1 MDEQR
6 CALSPVITRHTN
18 NMPDGKNEA
27 CKPTNWVGE
36 KKSFSGGH
44 VDCGHFQLTT
54 VLSHSRKHTARG
66 WPASDG
72 SKVQL
77 SGNGSQLATSHL
89 LWWINE
95 WNLPWTATV
104 CQEPGIPSHHGSA
117 PHISVTE
124 STPERNRRL
133 LSVPA
138 NHLQVPTQQQ
148 HSSSIEVPM
157 CSWHIKY
164 LTSLLPWW
172 WVWSMSAF
180 LIQQEGS
187 LEQQETFMN
196 LINHG
201 QRGRMDDQRCSL
213 DPSRSAPCTPKNN
226 RKIDVNNAGEN
237 CLCLFF
243 PLRIVLLFSCAFIFQ
258 CLNEFNDLMS
268 RFGQVLQP
276 FGQHT
281 EPAARWSTSVAP
293 IAAGITEGTGNI
305 HFRVGF
311 KLFVLHGL

>member
-1 MDEQR
+1 M
-6 CALSPVITRHTN
+6 RHPNLKTGW
-18 NMPDGKNEA
+18 GK
-27 CKPTNWVGE
+27 K
-36 KKSFSGGH
+36 KKSFPGGH
-44 VDCGHFQLTT
+44 VDYGHFQLTT
-54 VLSHSRKHTARG
+54 VLCHSRKQTARG
-66 WPASDG
+66 WPTSDG
-72 SKVQL
+72 SKVQP
-77 SGNGSQLATSHL
+77 SGNGSQLAPSHL

-138 NHLQVPTQQQ
+138 NILQVPTQQQ
-148 HSSSIEVPM
+148 HSSPIEVPM
-157 CSWHIKY
+157 CCWHIKY

-180 LIQQEGS
+180 LTQQEDS
-187 LEQQETFMN
+187 LEQQEKFMN

-237 CLCLFF
+237 CL
-243 PLRIVLLFSCAFIFQ
+243 RLLFSFAYCFAVF
-258 CLNEFNDLMS
+258 L
-268 RFGQVLQP
+268 RFY
-276 FGQHT
+276 F
-281 EPAARWSTSVAP
+281 SM
-293 IAAGITEGTGNI
+293 
-305 HFRVGF
+305 F
-311 KLFVLHGL
+311 

>member
-1 MDEQR
+1 MQTYK
-6 CALSPVITRHTN
+6 LGG
-18 NMPDGKNEA
+18 GKN
-27 CKPTNWVGE
+27 
-36 KKSFSGGH
+36 KSISGGH

-54 VLSHSRKHTARG
+54 VLYHSRKQTARG
-66 WPASDG
+66 RPTSDG

-77 SGNGSQLATSHL
+77 SGNGSPLATSHL
-89 LWWINE
+89 LWWIND

-124 STPERNRRL
+124 STPERNKRL
-133 LSVPA
+133 LSIPA

-148 HSSSIEVPM
+148 PSSSVEVPM

-164 LTSLLPWW
+164 WTSLLPWW

-180 LIQQEGS
+180 LIQQDDS
-187 LEQQETFMN
+187 LEQQETFMK

-201 QRGRMDDQRCSL
+201 QRGRMDDQCCSL

-243 PLRIVLLFSCAFIFQ
+243 FLCVLFRCFLALLFF
-258 CLNEFNDLMS
+258 
-268 RFGQVLQP
+268 
-276 FGQHT
+276 
-281 EPAARWSTSVAP
+281 SV
-293 IAAGITEGTGNI
+293 
-305 HFRVGF
+305 
-311 KLFVLHGL
+311 